1 MEKKIKNF
9 GRFYVLARRN
19 PDMDKESLVSQF
31 TGGRTVHLREMRPEE
46 YCRMCDALEFGSG
59 RGDRNA
65 AYERLRHLR
74 SSVLVRLGRLG
85 VSTVDNWDGID
96 AFCMSERISGKKF
109 RDLTADELQHVGE
122 DLREEV
128 PRPHG
133 GRAAGAHPQAGEHTA
148 QGRSAEH
155 REGRCRQEGAGDSAR
170 AVRAIKACFIK

>member
-9 GRFYVLARRN
+9 GRFYVLARKN

-109 RDLTADELQHVGE
+109 RDLTADELQALIRKLENIQRKGGLQSIGKADRKAQEPICFHI
-122 DLREEV
+122 
-128 PRPHG
+128 PYRPGKHL
-133 GRAAGAHPQAGEHTA
+133 
-148 QGRSAEH
+148 S
-155 REGRCRQEGAGDSAR
+155 
-170 AVRAIKACFIK
+170 

>member
-46 YCRMCDALEFGSG
+46 YCRMCDALEFGPS
-59 RGDRNA
+59 RVNRNA

-96 AFCMSERISGKKF
+96 AFCMSERIAGKKF
-109 RDLTADELQHVGE
+109 RDLTADELQALIRKLE
-122 DLREEV
+122 NIQRK
-128 PRPHG
+128 G
-133 GRAAGAHPQAGEHTA
+133 GLQSIG
-148 QGRSAEH
+148 
-155 REGRCRQEGAGDSAR
+155 
-170 AVRAIKACFIK
+170 KACRKDPEPICVHIPYRPGKHLS

>member
-109 RDLTADELQHVGE
+109 RDLTADELQALIRKLENIQRKGGLQSIGKADRKAQEPICFHI
-122 DLREEV
+122 
-128 PRPHG
+128 PYRPGKHL
-133 GRAAGAHPQAGEHTA
+133 
-148 QGRSAEH
+148 S
-155 REGRCRQEGAGDSAR
+155 
-170 AVRAIKACFIK
+170 

>member
-31 TGGRTVHLREMRPEE
+31 TGGRTVHLREMSPEE

-96 AFCMSERISGKKF
+96 AFCMSERIAGKKF
-109 RDLTADELQHVGE
+109 RDLTADELQALIRKLENIQRKGGLQSIGKADRKVQEPICFHI
-122 DLREEV
+122 
-128 PRPHG
+128 PYRPGKHL
-133 GRAAGAHPQAGEHTA
+133 
-148 QGRSAEH
+148 S
-155 REGRCRQEGAGDSAR
+155 
-170 AVRAIKACFIK
+170 

>member
-96 AFCMSERISGKKF
+96 AFCMSERIAGKKF
-109 RDLTADELQHVGE
+109 RDLTADELQALIRKLENIQRKGGLQSIGKADRKAQEPICFHI
-122 DLREEV
+122 
-128 PRPHG
+128 PYRPGKHL
-133 GRAAGAHPQAGEHTA
+133 
-148 QGRSAEH
+148 S
-155 REGRCRQEGAGDSAR
+155 
-170 AVRAIKACFIK
+170 

>member
-1 MEKKIKNF
+1 MENKIKNF

-96 AFCMSERISGKKF
+96 AFCMSERIAGKKF
-109 RDLTADELQHVGE
+109 RDLTADELQALIRKLE
-122 DLREEV
+122 NIQRK
-128 PRPHG
+128 G
-133 GRAAGAHPQAGEHTA
+133 GLQSIGKAGA
-148 QGRSAEH
+148 
-155 REGRCRQEGAGDSAR
+155 
-170 AVRAIKACFIK
+170 VKKAPVILHVPFAPSKHVS

>member
-46 YCRMCDALEFGSG
+46 YCRMCDALEFGPG
-59 RGDRNA
+59 RVDRNA

-96 AFCMSERISGKKF
+96 AFCMSERIAGKKF
-109 RDLTADELQHVGE
+109 RDLTADELQALIRKLE
-122 DLREEV
+122 NIQRK
-128 PRPHG
+128 G
-133 GRAAGAHPQAGEHTA
+133 GLQSIGK
-148 QGRSAEH
+148 
-155 REGRCRQEGAGDSAR
+155 
-170 AVRAIKACFIK
+170 AVRKAQEPICFHIPYRPGKHLS